1 MSEDNVKNLE
11 ELEKQILNDAKVY
24 IFNVMDFGS
33 EYSEEKYQEKL
44 EESHKEIRADGSKT
58 FNTFEPSMMQ
68 ANLTTLMQGYT
79 NFGVPFI
86 NSVIDKDPESAK
98 VMLESVTQDWLDLQN
113 FIREMSDKMENAIKQ
128 NQEMIDEENKKG
140 N

>member
-1 MSEDNVKNLE
+1 MSEVNVKDLE
-11 ELEKQILNDAKVY
+11 ELEKKILNDAKVY
-24 IFNVMDFGS
+24 IFNVMDFGN

-86 NSVIDKDPESAK
+86 NNVIDKDPESAK

-128 NQEMIDEENKKG
+128 NQEMTNEENKEG